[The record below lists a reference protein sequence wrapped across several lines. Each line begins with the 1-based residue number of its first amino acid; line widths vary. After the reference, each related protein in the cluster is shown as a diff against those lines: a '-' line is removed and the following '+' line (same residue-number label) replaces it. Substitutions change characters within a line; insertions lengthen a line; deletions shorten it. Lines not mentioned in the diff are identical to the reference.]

1 MSQSA
6 AVSRSK
12 QMCLQQPFKLSHCRR
27 WAGSLFH
34 RCGPAFSI
42 FHLQI
47 TIIVYNVCN
56 QKAECDMLVGV
67 LQSAALVLVDAHS
80 SRLVSVTDDNTTV
93 TAAVTSSR
101 LIDSDG
107 RAIEP
112 DVPFW
117 LFSLHRYLSALS
129 TVSSTALYT
138 VNLSLYVVSFSLK
151 FSLTSEF
158 LSSEF
163 CRLFLSVCICETWR
177 GVC

>member
-1 MSQSA
+1 
-6 AVSRSK
+6 
-12 QMCLQQPFKLSHCRR
+12 
-27 WAGSLFH
+27 
-34 RCGPAFSI
+34 
-42 FHLQI
+42 
-47 TIIVYNVCN
+47 
-56 QKAECDMLVGV
+56 MLVGV
-67 LQSAALVLVDAHS
+67 LQSAGLVLVDAHS
-80 SRLVSVTDDNTTV
+80 SPLVSVTDANTTV
-93 TAAVTSSR
+93 TAVTSSR

>member
-1 MSQSA
+1 MSF
-6 AVSRSK
+6 
-12 QMCLQQPFKLSHCRR
+12 QQPFKLSETYHTAVDELAAC
-27 WAGSLFH
+27 
-34 RCGPAFSI
+34 SI
-42 FHLQI
+42 DVDQRSVYFDLQI
-47 TIIVYNVCN
+47 TIIVSNVCS
-56 QKAECDMLVGV
+56 QEECDMLVGV